1 MIITPNM
8 HLGFNCKD
16 LEKSIQWYETFLN
29 CKEKFTIYYGDM
41 IPDSEERRANMDKD
55 RIKYLESIRDV
66 KWIVYMEFQDLIL
79 PAEGYCETEEL
90 NPPVEK
96 QRKYRLIQCIVRS
109 FRRICP
115 RTPAV
120 S

>member
-66 KWIVYMEFQDLIL
+66 KWIVYMEFQDAPGHFVELFNTL
-79 PAEGYCETEEL
+79 DATE
-90 NPPVEK
+90 PRVPV
-96 QRKYRLIQCIVRS
+96 
-109 FRRICP
+109 
-115 RTPAV
+115 
-120 S
+120 

>member
-66 KWIVYMEFQDLIL
+66 KWIVYMEFQDA
-79 PAEGYCETEEL
+79 PGYFDVYPDAEKVFE
-90 NPPVEK
+90 
-96 QRKYRLIQCIVRS
+96 
-109 FRRICP
+109 
-115 RTPAV
+115 
-120 S
+120 